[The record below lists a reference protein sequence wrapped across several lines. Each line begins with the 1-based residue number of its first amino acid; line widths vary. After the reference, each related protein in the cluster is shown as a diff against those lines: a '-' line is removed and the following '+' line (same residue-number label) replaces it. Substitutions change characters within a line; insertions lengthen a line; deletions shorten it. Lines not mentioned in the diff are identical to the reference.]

1 MDTRPKPL
9 QPGAQRYGLVAQSL
23 HWLTAIGLVGSFV
36 LGLIMVE
43 LSFSPLQ
50 LKMYSWHKWLGICLW
65 LLVLVRLTWRLWHRP
80 PPLPASTPP
89 WQHRA
94 AQLTHGGLYALLVL
108 IPLSG
113 WVMSSAQGFQTVL
126 FGVLPVPDAV
136 GKDEALGENLATLH
150 FILNKTLLA
159 LILLHIAA
167 ALKHHFIDRDGLL
180 WRMLPFRPR
189 TGGSAE

>member
-1 MDTRPKPL
+1 MDKRPNPHT
-9 QPGAQRYGLVAQSL
+9 PSAPRYGLVAQSL
-23 HWLTAIGLVGSFV
+23 HWLTAVGLVGSFV

-65 LLVLVRLTWRLWHRP
+65 LLVLARLAWRFTHRP
-80 PPLPASTPP
+80 PPLPASTPG

-108 IPLSG
+108 IPLTG

-126 FGVLPVPDAV
+126 FGVLPLPDAI

-150 FILNKTLLA
+150 FVLNKTLLA
-159 LILLHIAA
+159 LIVLHVAA
-167 ALKHHFIDRDGLL
+167 ALKHQFIDRDGLL
-180 WRMLPFRPR
+180 WRMLPIRPR